1 MITSCVIG
9 VPEIDA
15 SLVEEAHELDKSTVN
30 RSNIAFSRLSIKIAK
45 QLLSSS
51 PTLEA
56 LESKYME
63 LATAWNDPESAKP
76 PFCCV
81 EGAKYAID
89 ALKISLIKGEGHVM
103 ITVPF
108 YCEFE
113 RGMPASD
120 ENPNGEE
127 SPIQKVE
134 EVLFLLSFNDK
145 ISMDIVFVND
155 VIAEKK
161 DDKDGGSTAL
171 FKKSI
176 LAYMASKDLQVDL
189 EKAEGSNVD
198 EDFDNFKAL
207 NGQLRVIFTS
217 CEAAA
222 SKGSSYESAHER
234 RKRLENRDADGTL
247 RERKGGAV
255 LTGMEL
261 DIPVIFA
268 DKPQRVIRCLVDGD
282 SAHPIGSFVGDA
294 AYSILE
300 LGNTAY
306 LGNLKHASTCISV
319 AGEESGGGSVGTQA
333 KVQNRKIMFSGFI
346 VPFLFPE
353 LAIKY
358 KYTGTTQ
365 LPIKAF
371 RGDINFCKA
380 KLPTVQPN
388 VDLGM
393 LALLCSFLDIN
404 RGSIDSGPVTI
415 RDNIASS
422 TMTTSDLNSEW
433 TKTYGPI
440 FTSAVRLCRD
450 FKPAEFKKLPSW
462 LTSFIENMELKH
474 YVGLFSEEAVGNAD
488 VVAFFEIMKEYNTA
502 ADRAEVLEKLKASLD
517 KIFAT

>member
-1 MITSCVIG
+1 MVIACTK
-9 VPEIDA
+9 IDA
-15 SLVEEAHELDKSTVN
+15 SLVEEADKLDKSSLN
-30 RSNIAFSRLSIKIAK
+30 RSNIEFSRLSIKIAK

-63 LATAWNDPESAKP
+63 LASAWNDPEAAKP

-81 EGAKYAID
+81 EGVKYAID
-89 ALKISLIKGEGHVM
+89 AMKVSLIKERGHVM

-113 RGMPASD
+113 RGIPASD
-120 ENPNGEE
+120 ENPNGED

-134 EVLFLLSFNDK
+134 EVLFLLSFNNK
-145 ISMDIVFVND
+145 ISMDFIFVND

-161 DDKDGGSTAL
+161 DDKDGGSAAL

-176 LAYMASKDLQVDL
+176 LAYMAFKDLQVNL
-189 EKAEGSNVD
+189 EKAEGLND
-198 EDFDNFKAL
+198 EDFDSFTAL
-207 NGQLRVIFTS
+207 DGQLRVIFTS

-222 SKGSSYESAHER
+222 SKGSSYESADER
-234 RKRLENRDADGTL
+234 RKRLENRDAYGKL

-261 DIPVIFA
+261 DIPGIFA

-282 SAHPIGSFVGDA
+282 SAHPVGSFVGDA

-306 LGNLKHASTCISV
+306 LGNLKHPSTCVSV
-319 AGEESGGGSVGTQA
+319 VGEESGGGSAGTQA
-333 KVQNRKIMFSGFI
+333 KVQNRKLMFSGFI

-353 LAIKY
+353 LTLKY

-393 LALLCSFLDIN
+393 LALLCSFLN
-404 RGSIDSGPVTI
+404 TNGGSIDSGPVTI

-422 TMTTSDLNSEW
+422 TMTTSDLYSEW

-440 FTSAVRLCRD
+440 FTSAVALCRD
-450 FKPAEFKKLPSW
+450 LKPAEFERLPSW
-462 LTSFIENMELKH
+462 LTAFIENMELKH
-474 YVGLFSEEAVGNAD
+474 YTTLFSEEAVGNAD
-488 VVAFFEIMKEYNTA
+488 VVALFATMKEYRTA
-502 ADRAEVLEKLKASLD
+502 TDPAAVLDKLKASID
-517 KIFAT
+517 KIFATRT